1 MSCSGTM
8 GKVAIVPHGVKRG
21 IINQALLKLKPAPYL
36 DAVFL
41 KLWMESKGFLKQ
53 IEKYSKGAA
62 IKNVSSV
69 RLLKEIN
76 IPLPPLPEQK
86 RIVAQLDEL
95 SAASKRLEA
104 LYKQKQKALEEL
116 KQALLHKAFSGDL
129 TAQPEPL
136 EQITTA

>member
-1 MSCSGTM
+1 M
-8 GKVAIVPHGVKRG
+8 
-21 IINQALLKLKPAPYL
+21 
-36 DAVFL
+36 
-41 KLWMESKGFLKQ
+41 
-53 IEKYSKGAA
+53 
-62 IKNVSSV
+62 
-69 RLLKEIN
+69 
-76 IPLPPLPEQK
+76 
-86 RIVAQLDEL
+86 AQLDEL